1 MLETSSINQ
10 ATARNILTIAIVKQ
24 ATAITLLPTEFN
36 NFRTATI
43 KRVTEFI
50 IFLTEKI
57 KLATEF
63 NIIATADNNSQTS
76 TLNERKEYRK
86 AAYNMVYIQLLLMVF
101 SRKFRLNPKISAY
114 LQGIGIIHATKYIPK
129 RWLSL
134 YKTNLQQKITII

>member
-129 RWLSL
+129 R
-134 YKTNLQQKITII
+134 YLQVYQNYLLND

>member
-129 RWLSL
+129 RW
-134 YKTNLQQKITII
+134 QKFYINPFCN

>member
-129 RWLSL
+129 RCRQL
-134 YKTNLQQKITII
+134 YRTTRQ